1 MAERGEKTRL
11 WPVPGRRRRPGGQG
25 DENGKG
31 ILSAAP
37 ANAAWLDAGERAAA
51 VVCEMRGGRC
61 LQMSPSAYWLFQ
73 QMGDGLAPDEISD
86 LIAARFGQ
94 QIAAGEIARACAE
107 LLGRVEEEDQAARAR
122 ERKRYAFRIRLV
134 SERTVGRIARVLE
147 PVLSLPGAAAYAVL
161 LAVAVLLL
169 VLSDPFHSLHGHLNS
184 SGGLAIAYLAY
195 LLALGAHELGH
206 ATACSRYRVRPG
218 DIGFA
223 VYLILPAVYC
233 DVNRAWLLPR
243 RQRVIVDI
251 SGLLFE
257 TALGSAYVIAGSLF
271 HAWIL
276 ALAAVM
282 VLGNLIWVLNPFG
295 RFDLYWTL
303 TDVFGVTNLR
313 KESWRAL
320 RGMFH
325 AGRQEPDTAT
335 VRTSL
340 RIVFAGYAIG
350 MALFFGWFGY
360 NLVIMLP
367 YLAGHIQAEG
377 TNMIGAAGR
386 GNAGEALRSGLG
398 FVLPVAIFAIIYYR
412 MSAIFWPAA
421 RKLVVPYLNLPRA
434 MLHGVQTRTSAIVRA
449 WRTDRANARL

>member
-1 MAERGEKTRL
+1 MTDARP
-11 WPVPGRRRRPGGQG
+11 WPVPARRRRPKGQAEARS
-25 DENGKG
+25 DG
-31 ILSAAP
+31 IGIATSG
-37 ANAAWLDAGERAAA
+37 NAAWLDAGERATA
-51 VVCEMRGGRC
+51 VVCEMRDGRC

-94 QIAAGEIARACAE
+94 RIAADEVARACAG
-107 LLGRVEEEDQAARAR
+107 LLDRVEEEEQTARAR

-134 SERTVGRIARVLE
+134 SEPVVARIARALE
-147 PVLSLPGAAAYAVL
+147 PVLSPAGGAIYAVL
-161 LAVAVLLL
+161 IVVAVLLITF
-169 VLSDPFHSLHGHLNS
+169 SDPFRSMRGHLNS
-184 SGGLAIAYLAY
+184 PAGLALAYFAY

-251 SGLLFE
+251 GGLLFE
-257 TALGSAYVIAGSLF
+257 TALGCVYVIAGAIF
-271 HAWIL
+271 GAWIL

-303 TDVFGVTNLR
+303 ADAFGVTNLR

-320 RGMFH
+320 QGLFR
-325 AGRQEPDTAT
+325 REPGIA
-335 VRTSL
+335 RMKRSM
-340 RIVFAGYAIG
+340 RIVLAGYAIG
-350 MALFFGWFGY
+350 MAAFLGWFGY
-360 NLVIMLP
+360 NLVLMLP
-367 YLAGHIQAEG
+367 YLVEHVQAEWEL
-377 TNMIGAAGR
+377 MVSAAGR
-386 GNAGEALRSGLG
+386 GGAGQVLRSGLG
-398 FVLPVAIFAIIYYR
+398 FVLPVAVFAMIYYR
-412 MSAIFWPAA
+412 MSAIFWPAV
-421 RKLVVPYLNLPRA
+421 RKLGGRFLSL
-434 MLHGVQTRTSAIVRA
+434 VRVMSH
-449 WRTDRANARL
+449 